1 MVKFLCVTC
10 QSIKDDMYHK
20 WTDAGVSTCT
30 QCVTDKTSIG
40 HITSNCIETV
50 LEDMSKRPIITV
62 YGRNNPAPNY

>member
-10 QSIKDDMYHK
+10 QSIKDDMHQK

-50 LEDMSKRPIITV
+50 LEDMSKTPYERDV
-62 YGRNNPAPNY
+62 MGYKGLFS